1 VLSLHLC
8 AFHHS
13 ALTQIC
19 NGDEAY
25 KKSVSRDVQNQRTIR
40 ALDIDGVG
48 LILSAI
54 IDYKGQRIIGQSI
67 LPGIFAQVQEYAS
80 RL

>member
-1 VLSLHLC
+1 
-8 AFHHS
+8 
-13 ALTQIC
+13 
-19 NGDEAY
+19 
-25 KKSVSRDVQNQRTIR
+25 VQNQRTIR

-67 LPGIFAQVQEYAS
+67 LPGIFAQVKICVAS
-80 RL
+80 AGVLTLCVH